1 MESNYL
7 FLSRVKYFSPL
18 LESLFEEADFY
29 CRVEKNWGRFHFRF
43 GKRVDKWRHE
53 GLSPVSVLR
62 EAGVQ
67 GGHSLRTEYQWR
79 VSVFCEM
86 GEVGKTRVKNWAA
99 STVLRRT
106 HELELPRYGL

>member
-1 MESNYL
+1 MSC
-7 FLSRVKYFSPL
+7 R
-18 LESLFEEADFY
+18 EELG
-29 CRVEKNWGRFHFRF
+29 KGRFHFRF

-62 EAGVQ
+62 GAGVQ
-67 GGHSLRTEYQWR
+67 GGHSLRTEYQWSGGR

>member
-1 MESNYL
+1 MSC
-7 FLSRVKYFSPL
+7 R
-18 LESLFEEADFY
+18 EELG
-29 CRVEKNWGRFHFRF
+29 KGRFHFRF

-62 EAGVQ
+62 GAGVQ

-99 STVLRRT
+99 STVLRRARASSLWFMKRKQ
-106 HELELPRYGL
+106 HGG